1 MGFQVSGSSEL
12 YLALHE
18 ARFMARP
25 IKPGWRRRRSGD
37 RNGCKNHRV
46 SVVRPS
52 GVIISAESPTFKDS
66 DRAVVGAPF
75 MRADADGR
83 AVGDWQL

>member
-1 MGFQVSGSSEL
+1 MAIETGARTIES
-12 YLALHE
+12 AL
-18 ARFMARP
+18 
-25 IKPGWRRRRSGD
+25 S
-37 RNGCKNHRV
+37 
-46 SVVRPS
+46 VRPSGGS